1 MTHPM
6 LMNTK
11 ANMRDPVNSWKGKKI
26 LIVEDDYVNYLYL
39 HEILSGVDTCLIR
52 AVTLQEAFDMITA
65 AIGIDLIIINTGM
78 PGNESCRS
86 VRRMK
91 MLWPAIR
98 IIAITGTAC
107 NTKNNHCHPSGCD
120 ALISYRLEGEDMLF
134 VVGELMR
141 DS

>member
-6 LMNTK
+6 LMKTRE
-11 ANMRDPVNSWKGKKI
+11 NMHDPEYSWKGKKI

-39 HEILSGVDTCLIR
+39 HEILTGVETCLIR

-65 AIGIDLIIINTGM
+65 VTGIDLIILNTGM
-78 PGNESCRS
+78 PGNENCRS
-86 VRRMK
+86 VKRMK

-98 IIAITGTAC
+98 IIAIAGTVC
-107 NTKNNHCHPSGCD
+107 NGIHNHCHPSGCD

-134 VVGELMR
+134 VVGEVMKVT
-141 DS
+141 